1 MEKKI
6 ALLSLVLTFSMII
19 NYECT
24 CQNLIETLIPYREKE
39 KWGYKDRQG
48 KKIIEP
54 KYDKAS
60 LYSKS
65 LDFTNNDEYYDQ
77 YESINVAPL
86 ALATRD
92 DINELL
98 NFEGKVIFSSPHKF
112 NLIQSS
118 TGIYI
123 CPDDSE
129 TENNENL
136 MKCYKMSSNRKYISS
151 FEVDY
156 IEEGDDYYVNFYNAN
171 DIEFQDQTLFSNNE
185 VILCDYKFQP
195 FLKPIYDVAFI
206 SYNGYYIGQRYN
218 EETGNNKKF
227 LVNNEKII
235 YQFEDNQI
243 PNSYVGYGKFQFQQ
257 DSTLYLIDTLG
268 NIEIFGRLQNL
279 SQFDEYGYAQANTLD
294 YKLCLVNIKGTI
306 KYQTENNYD
315 YIRVQR
321 FKSYNHYII
330 GDSYFSSLSGKV
342 TLVEQETSSN
352 QTPSNNDGSQCFED
366 GLKLFNN
373 KNNYGLKNAS
383 DQVILE
389 ANYDYISRIDDIGWD
404 ALVTSN
410 ERKFFIPT
418 GKGKFINNHY
428 DDYVIQNG
436 SKLVECAYGGKVDL
450 YTIDGTKLNVN
461 PIIKLIHFYDTIAH
475 SNIAFID
482 SNYQLFIYKNE
493 ILNPSCFI
501 EKSEIESFIL
511 NIFDMKA
518 NEKWLYCT
526 LFEPDRKYYSANC
539 ELITSKNGR
548 CVSLLND
555 IAVISKNQSYGIE
568 RISTGEVLIEPKF
581 KFYPHSVGRDS
592 VVCLIINDT
601 LAKCVS
607 YNTNDIFYYPIKYN
621 SRSRVVNS
629 NRRAVSKDCNEGYV
643 NANDELVIDM
653 KFSKANDFNNGF
665 ALVKTQKKE
674 GLIDTSGTFVIPP
687 IYEGITPNIDYTFFY
702 CFKNDSL
709 HIYDKHF
716 KILLR
721 QYYSMKYYTEFCYF
735 YKSKFCL
742 LPDKDYWKIIDD
754 SGAVVK
760 NIVAKNCNG
769 EFPIIFDDKSNAY
782 YVMAKELVRINNPN
796 SIVLKNGNT
805 LNKIDKYFEIRDKK
819 GNCLLKYEYQFDRFL
834 ENGDSTLILCGKSS
848 SRDYLKAVY
857 DINGKEIIPFDNFEI
872 EHMESHGLFL
882 IRINEESVGFLDYVG
897 NRF

>member
-1 MEKKI
+1 
-6 ALLSLVLTFSMII
+6 
-19 NYECT
+19 
-24 CQNLIETLIPYREKE
+24 
-39 KWGYKDRQG
+39 
-48 KKIIEP
+48 
-54 KYDKAS
+54 
-60 LYSKS
+60 
-65 LDFTNNDEYYDQ
+65 
-77 YESINVAPL
+77 
-86 ALATRD
+86 
-92 DINELL
+92 
-98 NFEGKVIFSSPHKF
+98 
-112 NLIQSS
+112 
-118 TGIYI
+118 
-123 CPDDSE
+123 
-129 TENNENL
+129 
-136 MKCYKMSSNRKYISS
+136 
-151 FEVDY
+151 
-156 IEEGDDYYVNFYNAN
+156 
-171 DIEFQDQTLFSNNE
+171 
-185 VILCDYKFQP
+185 
-195 FLKPIYDVAFI
+195 
-206 SYNGYYIGQRYN
+206 
-218 EETGNNKKF
+218 
-227 LVNNEKII
+227 
-235 YQFEDNQI
+235 
-243 PNSYVGYGKFQFQQ
+243 
-257 DSTLYLIDTLG
+257 
-268 NIEIFGRLQNL
+268 
-279 SQFDEYGYAQANTLD
+279 
-294 YKLCLVNIKGTI
+294 
-306 KYQTENNYD
+306 
-315 YIRVQR
+315 
-321 FKSYNHYII
+321 
-330 GDSYFSSLSGKV
+330 
-342 TLVEQETSSN
+342 
-352 QTPSNNDGSQCFED
+352 
-366 GLKLFNN
+366 
-373 KNNYGLKNAS
+373 
-383 DQVILE
+383 
-389 ANYDYISRIDDIGWD
+389 
-404 ALVTSN
+404 
-410 ERKFFIPT
+410 
-418 GKGKFINNHY
+418 
-428 DDYVIQNG
+428 
-436 SKLVECAYGGKVDL
+436 
-450 YTIDGTKLNVN
+450 VN

-687 IYEGITPNIDYTFFY
+687 IYEGITPNIDYTFFH

-796 SIVLKNGNT
+796 SIILKNGNT

-819 GNCLLKYEYQFDRFL
+819 GNWLLKYEYQFDRFL

-857 DINGKEIIPFDNFEI
+857 DINGKEIIPFNNFEI